1 LASTNPLK
9 FLSTFRR
16 LFRRFMMQLC
26 SSLLCIVILW
36 WTSSCFGAAVDAPNA
51 ERPKNFAAP
60 ETAGPDPP
68 SAAAT
73 GLAKVKAA
81 LEVEN
86 ENFVG
91 SKTTNTLTTTTDNVN
106 DVFRETKSGEAIL
119 SRRLKRSFAP
129 TETLSPA
136 NRRYRRSMGSTWKR
150 RPWRPSTNI
159 DDDYLTSQPQ
169 SSFPESGSL
178 IYLVSSSSSSDI
190 NNNQQNS
197 FQQSDPDKKDCSERK
212 FPSED
217 SSSPFEDAFSA
228 EEGSPTHV
236 EEPRRQALKRVDR
249 SSTSDMLA
257 SAGQNIARNF
267 MKRRRGGRMYDV
279 PQIGESF

>member
-1 LASTNPLK
+1 
-9 FLSTFRR
+9 
-16 LFRRFMMQLC
+16 
-26 SSLLCIVILW
+26 
-36 WTSSCFGAAVDAPNA
+36 
-51 ERPKNFAAP
+51 
-60 ETAGPDPP
+60 
-68 SAAAT
+68 
-73 GLAKVKAA
+73 
-81 LEVEN
+81 
-86 ENFVG
+86 
-91 SKTTNTLTTTTDNVN
+91 
-106 DVFRETKSGEAIL
+106 
-119 SRRLKRSFAP
+119 
-129 TETLSPA
+129 
-136 NRRYRRSMGSTWKR
+136 
-150 RPWRPSTNI
+150 
-159 DDDYLTSQPQ
+159 LTSQPQ